1 MIYSKI
7 LKVAKECLIIIAT
20 LILCNLALNNSYV
33 RPTLPALS
41 QSKEAT
47 STADGTAMAMDNTH
61 AWHIYKREHKLLLGI
76 SGHHFIEM
84 RDENNNIISQ
94 IHGKAYDP
102 TDKEIVEVAKS
113 MSKNYK
119 LKVIEYNGD
128 KYSDKNINIGDIGI
142 EVASDDKDTIINN
155 WNKARE
161 CGKVIN
167 SKNIDYP
174 KFGFKLVSET
184 ENSNSVAH
192 TLIQCMGYK
201 DENIGLFNP
210 GEKSL
215 LINVD

>member
-1 MIYSKI
+1 MPSIIFKI
-7 LKVAKECLIIIAT
+7 IKESAIILAT
-20 LILCNLALNNSYV
+20 LLLCNLVLNNNYV
-33 RPTLPALS
+33 RPTLDILNS
-41 QSKEAT
+41 QKEVASDT
-47 STADGTAMAMDNTH
+47 S
-61 AWHIYKREHKLLLGI
+61 WHIYKREHKLLLGI

-215 LINVD
+215 LINVN

>member
-1 MIYSKI
+1 VQASQYNI
-7 LKVAKECLIIIAT
+7 
-20 LILCNLALNNSYV
+20 
-33 RPTLPALS
+33 PT
-41 QSKEAT
+41 T
-47 STADGTAMAMDNTH
+47 SFDFYPDNDDDYFLTC
-61 AWHIYKREHKLLLGI
+61 K
-76 SGHHFIEM
+76 
-84 RDENNNIISQ
+84 
-94 IHGKAYDP
+94 
-102 TDKEIVEVAKS
+102 
-113 MSKNYK
+113 
-119 LKVIEYNGD
+119 IEYNGD

-215 LINVD
+215 LINVN